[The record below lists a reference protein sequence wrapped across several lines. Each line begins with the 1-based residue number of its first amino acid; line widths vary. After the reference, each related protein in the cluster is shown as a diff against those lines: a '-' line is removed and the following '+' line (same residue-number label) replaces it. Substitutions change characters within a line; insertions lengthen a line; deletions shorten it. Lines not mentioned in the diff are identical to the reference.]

1 MINQIFILTIF
12 CLSLYLNA
20 WPDGMPCSR
29 GQLKSMNPLEAPEH
43 QGGLMLTEPPYEIE
57 VSSRC
62 YWRNTPISGKFLLF
76 LFIIIIKNLF
86 IFLII
91 VTLKGKDRKTRF
103 KGFALQSRIFKG
115 PMRGQRAGSFLRL
128 DANGSWQVQCFK
140 YNNSITHSHN
150 EKKTQLTF
158 WWKSNGDE
166 TQTIQFVAT
175 VVESV
180 KVFWVESVVSIPI
193 PPCRIEREFGPW
205 EPNPI
210 TPPPMPSQFKIE
222 TDKLFKSG
230 QVSLN
235 RSPFQ
240 RDMKD
245 SRKEDM
251 SEFGSKSTLRQ
262 QQFRPTAGK
271 KYSKNKFLKHVIP
284 LLEMDFFNKKRHY
297 SLSLAPRSIHE
308 GSVTTKN
315 TIQPNTPRGVQI
327 SQVTLRQQS
336 NFTQNRGRI
345 CVDKAEKTRCLAWSR
360 FCQQSLAI
368 RQACNRTCRVC

>member
-1 MINQIFILTIF
+1 MINQFFILTIF
-12 CLSLYLNA
+12 YLSLYLNA
-20 WPDGMPCSR
+20 WPDGMPCSK

-62 YWRNTPISGKFLLF
+62 YWRNTPIS
-76 LFIIIIKNLF
+76 
-86 IFLII
+86 

-180 KVFWVESVVSIPI
+180 KVFWVESIVSIPI
-193 PPCRIEREFGPW
+193 PPCRVEREFGQW
-205 EPNPI
+205 EPGPI

-222 TDKLFKSG
+222 TAKMFKSG

-251 SEFGSKSTLRQ
+251 SNFESKSTLRQ
-262 QQFRPTAGK
+262 QQFRPTA
-271 KYSKNKFLKHVIP
+271 
-284 LLEMDFFNKKRHY
+284 
-297 SLSLAPRSIHE
+297 APRSIHE

-315 TIQPNTPRGVQI
+315 TVQPYTSRGVQI
-327 SQVTLRQQS
+327 SQVTLRRSS
-336 NFTQNRGRI
+336 NFTQNKGRL
-345 CVDKAEKTRCLAWSR
+345 CVDKAEKNRCLAWSR